1 MPEEPF
7 ALSTI
12 SPLPAEESDYDAIF
26 ATVMESARGR
36 WFLQEY
42 ARRNRN
48 ADTRLVLAAIERL
61 EHLIR
66 TERNQQAHPGMRAEL
81 LEMAR
86 AIAQARAEDAGGTR
100 YPDAHPQAA
109 RAEQKSPP
117 GPPDIHETAERLQD
131 VAWTMRERGLDSTT
145 CEEIESLASSIV
157 ATSSLQDPA
166 DDRVRKLTAVLAYLE
181 RRIAGM
187 LEPGAQADA
196 PDPESAANAERLIE
210 SDASVPEG
218 PAVQGPNAEDL
229 AVGAPLSMGAGVL
242 TDAAPEPPNSSEMG
256 AEQPVVEPA
265 TENHSDEQAPEA
277 LAESQGPLVGE
288 SAPSTITELGTSLK
302 TNEQID
308 VEPSIV
314 APAGGV
320 DPDAP
325 APELELPPIVIEL
338 LHAESV
344 PAPPYHPSAPFS
356 LDEQSDQGET
366 HPQPSKTGTVE
377 TTGGPTE
384 IEPAPPAIDTDEIAR
399 ASTEP
404 VGESGFEPFALEM
417 PRPSLRLPKAEDSTA
432 SPPADIGLASTLES
446 PDHPSSLAS
455 GESAPVA
462 SDRVE
467 LAAPTNVSAVSH
479 TQHEFA
485 VDEPLSSA
493 AVAQPAHAD
502 VSAYSQE
509 STTPGPSHPVTSLE
523 DRQPNQAEDSA
534 VPAPETNP
542 QVRSDAPA
550 PGDLPTGFIE
560 RIDEA
565 ALLSSSSEAMIFDS
579 REEAPAEDTPDW
591 DFGVDYD
598 APSPPA
604 QHAMSSALSPDD
616 GEAHAV
622 AAGEQTQGSRQ
633 LTPDDSG
640 AELVEEEIDGVL
652 EPTEIADP
660 AAVTIPPAANVS
672 EARSVTASWIYSL
685 PAFGQGLGNRPEC
698 SGSIPSA
705 AVTISL
711 APFAKETTSTGAAAD
726 EDAPDTQQ
734 ATLMIPQAEAEET
747 SASTISDL
755 NHGTLIP
762 FVTSLGPS
770 PFEQPQA
777 GAADL
782 TALPVAS
789 EAEGGTSIATAAEDP
804 IAALG
809 VTEALALI
817 DTAMEAPAD
826 LPAEPSAAPDVA
838 ALAEPSE
845 PPHDDILS
853 GAWELAVLKS
863 PEEAVQSKEA
873 QEARHGA
880 VASETKELDA
890 IAEIERE
897 LFVSATGDSDVEI
910 EEELFVSSPLPSAS
924 EIPSIPLL
932 AEPSPV
938 PAQTKSIEASIARG
952 MIAQI
957 ATTIGAPTQPVGVAP
972 LVMPARPISRSMP
985 RPLPTDP
992 LAALKA
998 LTDEERIALFT

>member
-1 MPEEPF
+1 
-7 ALSTI
+7 
-12 SPLPAEESDYDAIF
+12 
-26 ATVMESARGR
+26 
-36 WFLQEY
+36 
-42 ARRNRN
+42 
-48 ADTRLVLAAIERL
+48 
-61 EHLIR
+61 
-66 TERNQQAHPGMRAEL
+66 
-81 LEMAR
+81 
-86 AIAQARAEDAGGTR
+86 
-100 YPDAHPQAA
+100 
-109 RAEQKSPP
+109 
-117 GPPDIHETAERLQD
+117 
-131 VAWTMRERGLDSTT
+131 
-145 CEEIESLASSIV
+145 
-157 ATSSLQDPA
+157 
-166 DDRVRKLTAVLAYLE
+166 
-181 RRIAGM
+181 
-187 LEPGAQADA
+187 
-196 PDPESAANAERLIE
+196 
-210 SDASVPEG
+210 
-218 PAVQGPNAEDL
+218 
-229 AVGAPLSMGAGVL
+229 
-242 TDAAPEPPNSSEMG
+242 MG

-288 SAPSTITELGTSLK
+288 SPPSTITELGTSSK

-314 APAGGV
+314 APTAGV

-325 APELELPPIVIEL
+325 APELELPHIVIEL

-344 PAPPYHPSAPFS
+344 PAPPYHSSAPFS

-366 HPQPSKTGTVE
+366 HPQPPETGTVE

-404 VGESGFEPFALEM
+404 VGESEFEPFALEM

-432 SPPADIGLASTLES
+432 SPPADIDLASTLES
-446 PDHPSSLAS
+446 PDQPSSPAS

-509 STTPGPSHPVTSLE
+509 STTPDPSHPVTSLE

-542 QVRSDAPA
+542 QVRSNAPA

-565 ALLSSSSEAMIFDS
+565 ALLSSSSEAMIFNS

-598 APSPPA
+598 APSPPS
-604 QHAMSSALSPDD
+604 QDVMSSALSPDD

-622 AAGEQTQGSRQ
+622 AAVEQTQGSQQ
-633 LTPDDSG
+633 LTPDNSG

-652 EPTEIADP
+652 EPAEIADP

-672 EARSVTASWIYSL
+672 EAGSVTASWIYSL
-685 PAFGQGLGNRPEC
+685 PAFGQGLGNGPEC
-698 SGSIPSA
+698 SGFIPSA
-705 AVTISL
+705 AVTVSL
-711 APFAKETTSTGAAAD
+711 APFPKQEPQHTDLESPTVPPPIPIPEPVFTAESEPVVTTVPAFEEPNTGTAATIPSEQPPTAADLAAAPPSRTAEPGGLPELDNHAAASREESDLPSNEQREIACSAETTSTGAAAD

-755 NHGTLIP
+755 NQGTLIP
-762 FVTSLGPS
+762 SVTSLGPS

-782 TALPVAS
+782 AALPVAS

-804 IAALG
+804 IAPLG
-809 VTEALALI
+809 VTEAPALV

-826 LPAEPSAAPDVA
+826 LPAEPSAAPDGA

-845 PPHDDILS
+845 PPHDDISS

-873 QEARHGA
+873 QEARHGG

-890 IAEIERE
+890 IVEIERE

-932 AEPSPV
+932 ADPSPV
-938 PAQTKSIEASIARG
+938 PALTKSMEAPIARG

-957 ATTIGAPTQPVGVAP
+957 ATTIGAPTQPDGEAP
-972 LVMPARPISRSMP
+972 SVMSARPISRSMP

>member
-1 MPEEPF
+1 M
-7 ALSTI
+7 
-12 SPLPAEESDYDAIF
+12 
-26 ATVMESARGR
+26 
-36 WFLQEY
+36 
-42 ARRNRN
+42 
-48 ADTRLVLAAIERL
+48 
-61 EHLIR
+61 
-66 TERNQQAHPGMRAEL
+66 
-81 LEMAR
+81 
-86 AIAQARAEDAGGTR
+86 
-100 YPDAHPQAA
+100 
-109 RAEQKSPP
+109 
-117 GPPDIHETAERLQD
+117 
-131 VAWTMRERGLDSTT
+131 
-145 CEEIESLASSIV
+145 
-157 ATSSLQDPA
+157 
-166 DDRVRKLTAVLAYLE
+166 RKLTAVLAYLE

-218 PAVQGPNAEDL
+218 SAVQGHSTEEL
-229 AVGAPLSMGAGVL
+229 TVGVPRSMGAGVL
-242 TDAAPEPPNSSEMG
+242 PDAAPEPPNSSEMG
-256 AEQPVVEPA
+256 AEQ
-265 TENHSDEQAPEA
+265 
-277 LAESQGPLVGE
+277 
-288 SAPSTITELGTSLK
+288 
-302 TNEQID
+302 
-308 VEPSIV
+308 
-314 APAGGV
+314 
-320 DPDAP
+320 
-325 APELELPPIVIEL
+325 
-338 LHAESV
+338 
-344 PAPPYHPSAPFS
+344 
-356 LDEQSDQGET
+356 
-366 HPQPSKTGTVE
+366 
-377 TTGGPTE
+377 
-384 IEPAPPAIDTDEIAR
+384 
-399 ASTEP
+399 
-404 VGESGFEPFALEM
+404 

-446 PDHPSSLAS
+446 PDQPSSPAT

-509 STTPGPSHPVTSLE
+509 STTPDPSHPVTSLE

-542 QVRSDAPA
+542 QVELD
-550 PGDLPTGFIE
+550 DH
-560 RIDEA
+560 A
-565 ALLSSSSEAMIFDS
+565 AAS
-579 REEAPAEDTPDW
+579 REESDL
-591 DFGVDYD
+591 
-598 APSPPA
+598 PSN
-604 QHAMSSALSPDD
+604 
-616 GEAHAV
+616 
-622 AAGEQTQGSRQ
+622 EQR
-633 LTPDDSG
+633 
-640 AELVEEEIDGVL
+640 
-652 EPTEIADP
+652 EIACS
-660 AAVTIPPAANVS
+660 A
-672 EARSVTASWIYSL
+672 ETA
-685 PAFGQGLGNRPEC
+685 
-698 SGSIPSA
+698 
-705 AVTISL
+705 
-711 APFAKETTSTGAAAD
+711 STGAAAD

-734 ATLMIPQAEAEET
+734 GTLMIPQAEAEET

-755 NHGTLIP
+755 NQGTLIP
-762 FVTSLGPS
+762 SVTSLGPS

-782 TALPVAS
+782 AAFPVAS
-789 EAEGGTSIATAAEDP
+789 EAEGGTSIATVAEDP
-804 IAALG
+804 IAPLG
-809 VTEALALI
+809 ATEAPALI

-873 QEARHGA
+873 QDARRGA
-880 VASETKELDA
+880 VASETRELDA

-957 ATTIGAPTQPVGVAP
+957 ATTIGAPTQPDGEAP